1 MTLRRPSQVKQR
13 PQLLELSLFGCRRIS
28 DRGLLSLHSCTTIRR
43 LNIGCLP
50 LVTSEGIAALAQ
62 ALDLHDLELS
72 GCTGMRLDVPSLT
85 RHFERFLEL
94 STDEDGLDAV
104 QG

>member
-1 MTLRRPSQVKQR
+1 
-13 PQLLELSLFGCRRIS
+13 LLALHPCR
-28 DRGLLSLHSCTTIRR
+28 TIRR

-85 RHFERFLEL
+85 RHFERFLEM